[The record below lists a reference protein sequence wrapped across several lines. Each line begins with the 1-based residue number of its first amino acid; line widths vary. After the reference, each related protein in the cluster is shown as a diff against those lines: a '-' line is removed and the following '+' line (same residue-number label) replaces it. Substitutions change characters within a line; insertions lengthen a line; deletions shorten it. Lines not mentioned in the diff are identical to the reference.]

1 MSAGWW
7 IIDSLAQIIGVN
19 RPCRSVAH
27 SDCVKQK
34 LTIDIAEIDRKG
46 TVWSRGFAHHNLSI
60 SAFSP
65 DTDVQAEK
73 LRFFDDADYRFLVPK
88 KSG

>member
-7 IIDSLAQIIGVN
+7 IIDCLAQIIGVN

-27 SDCVKQK
+27 ADCVKQK
-34 LTIDIAEIDRKG
+34 LTIGIAEIDRKG
-46 TVWSRGFAHHNLSI
+46 TVWSRGDAHHNLSI

-73 LRFFDDADYRFLVPK
+73 LRFFDDGDYRFLVPK